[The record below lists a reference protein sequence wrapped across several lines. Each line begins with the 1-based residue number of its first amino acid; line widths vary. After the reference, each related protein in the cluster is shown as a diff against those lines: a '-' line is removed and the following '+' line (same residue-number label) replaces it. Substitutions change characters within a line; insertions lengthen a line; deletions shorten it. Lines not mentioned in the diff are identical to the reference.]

1 MVVDCPRCHCPTML
15 VDSAVIYGRS
25 YGPIYLCIICG
36 AYVGCHP
43 GSTRPL
49 GTPAD
54 RATRTARHM
63 AHQVFDPLWK
73 SKRMTRRAAYAWL
86 SRQMGLPPEKTHIGM
101 FNQEQCC
108 RVIQLCAGRTER
120 LDL

>member
-43 GSTRPL
+43 GSTRPP
-49 GTPAD
+49 GDAGGPG
-54 RATRTARHM
+54 H
-63 AHQVFDPLWK
+63 PYG
-73 SKRMTRRAAYAWL
+73 AAYGAP
-86 SRQMGLPPEKTHIGM
+86 GL
-101 FNQEQCC
+101 
-108 RVIQLCAGRTER
+108 
-120 LDL
+120 